1 MICDHVQATGSEHGQ
16 WILDHFA
23 EMKSSFKKIIPRD
36 YRRMLERIHGL
47 QQQGFSEEEARLRAF
62 EQMTK
67 GGDA

>member
-1 MICDHVQATGSEHGQ
+1 
-16 WILDHFA
+16 
-23 EMKSSFKKIIPRD
+23 MKSSFKKIIPRD

>member
-1 MICDHVQATGSEHGQ
+1 
-16 WILDHFA
+16 
-23 EMKSSFKKIIPRD
+23 MKSSFKKIIPRD
-36 YRRMLERIHGL
+36 YRRMLERIHSL